1 MQAKSIKLLF
11 SLESREMV
19 VSGKLF
25 KKYLKVEIM
34 NANMHPKNLPILVFV
49 IAVFLISCT
58 QQQVAVVQ
66 KPADIPDTETGPI
79 EEQPQQPPE
88 ENIIPPDIKELFGK
102 SKESVGSIYYKYR
115 GPETGSNFHEFYIK
129 GDNIK
134 YRPYNMAKF
143 LEKPESYDVI
153 FIDNSAKTAMSYCEA
168 SFCTY
173 KGKKQDLNYGEAYI
187 GTVFDWI
194 DVKSAE
200 KLGEEQIDSR
210 STWKIQTEKGI
221 IWVDLF
227 YGIPLKAESNGKTY
241 RFEQISVNG
250 VKQPDV
256 VPSP

>member
-1 MQAKSIKLLF
+1 
-11 SLESREMV
+11 
-19 VSGKLF
+19 
-25 KKYLKVEIM
+25 
-34 NANMHPKNLPILVFV
+34 MHAKNLPVLVLV

-58 QQQVAVVQ
+58 QQQAAAVQ
-66 KPADIPDTETGPI
+66 KPADIQNAETEPI
-79 EEQPQQPPE
+79 EEQPQQLPKK
-88 ENIIPPDIKELFGK
+88 NMIPPDIKDLFGK
-102 SKESVGSIYYKYR
+102 SKERIASIYYKYR

-134 YRPYNMAKF
+134 YRPYNTAKF
-143 LEKPESYDVI
+143 LEKPESYDAVY
-153 FIDNSAKTAMSYCEA
+153 IDKSAKTAMSYCEA
-168 SFCTY
+168 AFCTY

-187 GTVFDWI
+187 ETVFDWI
-194 DVKSAE
+194 DVASAE

-210 STWKIQTEKGI
+210 STWKIETEKGT

-250 VKQPDV
+250 VMQPDV